1 MSILSQT
8 TNEKFHSEVFYAI
21 IDHDAVPSTIVVL
34 SPGRDLKERFLRSM
48 REHYC
53 WEQVAIKTPFNPDR
67 VVGKGVSYLTI
78 TVYSDIDQFDINL
91 EVHQTTVY

>member
-1 MSILSQT
+1 MSSLTQT
-8 TNEKFHSEVFYAI
+8 PNEEINSGVFYAI

-34 SPGRDLKERFLRSM
+34 SPGRDLKERFLHSM

-53 WEQVAIKTPFNPDR
+53 WEHVAIKTPFNPDR
-67 VVGKGVSYLTI
+67 VIGKGVSHLTI
-78 TVYSDIDQFDINL
+78 TLYSDIDQFDVTL